1 MGASSRYRGD
11 RWGEGMWEMH
21 TRGQYWAVWNGNVWE
36 GWGSVGVQHCCGG
49 ALMLQLTEAE
59 PSPSCLRK
67 WTTLRWPLFWAL
79 SRHVSPCLF
88 LSCLLSP
95 KWEHKYFTV
104 SRWPLPAA
112 RWRALSPDYIN
123 RREQQKGIGQ
133 PHSYVHASYVWYT
146 SQAICTLTV
155 IFFYSFYTIKCHLHC
170 QRQSRYSCAFSPEY
184 PLFHDV
190 LYMLPATWVRGPTK
204 ETGKGREGWPRGKES
219 KWQQLGHCSNH
230 YIQVNICIVERIVLD
245 DQAHQ

>member
-155 IFFYSFYTIKCHLHC
+155 IFFFLLILHHQMPLTLPTSVKVQLCLFTRISTISWCPVH
-170 QRQSRYSCAFSPEY
+170 A
-184 PLFHDV
+184 
-190 LYMLPATWVRGPTK
+190 A
-204 ETGKGREGWPRGKES
+204 
-219 KWQQLGHCSNH
+219 SNMG
-230 YIQVNICIVERIVLD
+230 ERPN
-245 DQAHQ
+245 